1 MDSDLDLIS
10 AKAMLE
16 WIEELGISEAI
27 SEKPIN
33 RFNTKADENAK
44 ITVPRSIERL
54 PTLSA
59 SCSNGRSRLSYPPRL
74 KIYKI

>member
-16 WIEELGISEAI
+16 WAEELGISEAI

-33 RFNTKADENAK
+33 RFNTQADENAFQK
-44 ITVPRSIERL
+44 YTCLKLVGFRSKLE
-54 PTLSA
+54 TTT
-59 SCSNGRSRLSYPPRL
+59 SRR
-74 KIYKI
+74 

>member
-16 WIEELGISEAI
+16 WVDELGISEAI

-44 ITVPRSIERL
+44 IRVPRSVIYWYIKE
-54 PTLSA
+54 TLNL
-59 SCSNGRSRLSYPPRL
+59 CSV
-74 KIYKI
+74 